1 MSSSVLPNENN
12 DGSEEN
18 IKCYLRCKPLTQSEE
33 ELGAN
38 CISIS
43 EDHKIVR
50 IDCSS
55 VTKPE
60 KKFYLDHI
68 FPGDS
73 TQSEIFSSICIPM
86 LDSFL
91 QGYNCTIFAYGQTGA
106 GKTHTILG
114 PLDTLYDNESDSHG
128 LVPRILNYLFDSE
141 KMHQKIFDFYSMDKE
156 EQNSENKIN
165 YSIQCSCLEI
175 YQEHIIDLL
184 NNDDEEEEKLI
195 IREDQNKCMYVE
207 NLTKI
212 EIINEETAKELLM
225 MGMKNRHVASTKMNS
240 QSSRSHLIFTIFLET
255 KYNQGNGKIIT
266 RNSRINI
273 IDLAGSERQKS
284 TQAIG
289 ERIKEAGNINKSL
302 SILGNVINALIDP
315 KSKFVPF
322 RDSKLTYLLKDSL
335 GGNSKTMIIAN
346 ISQSVVQFQETLSTL
361 KFVQRAKMITNKT
374 EINENISDV
383 EKITK
388 LENEIKRL
396 KDIINNTANSNI
408 EQFINSNTSIDYTVD
423 NNDLMRKVNQFIG
436 YEELIC
442 KKLKFFDL
450 IGTQSLSQFMRKK
463 QKFDEDIENYLTK
476 NIEGEETKLS
486 LIKQEL
492 DLYKP
497 MIKFYS
503 YAKHIE
509 NCETTFT
516 NEFIS
521 KLTSLHNEI
530 KSFFQKS
537 FGIEEF
543 NKNSMVL
550 VDKGK
555 YSKMEIKIRDLLESE
570 QQYKK
575 NVETLENENF
585 LIKMELLKFQ
595 NEKNNNNNEQ
605 DDRSN
610 ISLDVSDFMSC
621 TPKKEK
627 PLIHEESE
635 NKFMMKL
642 RESVMKNDLYLQSP
656 GQNSNN
662 DKFLILKD
670 NYDSALKMIK
680 NKDECIYK
688 LRISKEN
695 IEIENKKLLEELNQ
709 LKEELDTV
717 NSTNEIYKKDL
728 LFLNEQINDK
738 KNISDEINL
747 LVNKNTYFVNELS
760 NQYHYDIEQLV
771 HLLLE
776 KEEYNESEQIELEK
790 DVLTLRNEKKNLIME
805 INLLNNELNVSYED
819 FRADDVMNTKLRIL
833 NRLKKQNENKYENEY
848 NCLINYIFDKCNQKL
863 TTPENQERN
872 TQNAISII
880 NNVLEKIEL
889 QNFYLNNQ
897 YKENVPPNTTRNKT
911 TNSQKRGKQR
921 ITYKSKSP
929 LPRKK

>member
-1 MSSSVLPNENN
+1 MSSFALPNENN
-12 DGSEEN
+12 DSSEEN

-43 EDHKIVR
+43 EDHKMVK

-60 KKFYLDHI
+60 KKFALDQI
-68 FPGDS
+68 FPDNS

-114 PLDTLYDNESDSHG
+114 PLDTLYDNESESHG
-128 LVPRILNYLFDSE
+128 LVPRILNYLFDSD
-141 KMHQKIFDFYSMDKE
+141 KMHQKISEFYSTNKE
-156 EQNSENKIN
+156 EQINENKID

-184 NNDDEEEEKLI
+184 NSDDEEEEKLI
-195 IREDQNKCMYVE
+195 IREDQNKCMYIE

-255 KYNQGNGKIIT
+255 KYNQGNGKIIS

-346 ISQSVVQFQETLSTL
+346 ISQSFVQFQETLSTL

-396 KDIINNTANSNI
+396 RDIINNTASSNI

-442 KKLKFFDL
+442 KKLKFLDL
-450 IGTQSLSQFMRKK
+450 IGTKSLGQFMRKK

-476 NIEGEETKLS
+476 NIDNQETKLS

-509 NCETTFT
+509 NCENTFT

-521 KLTSLHNEI
+521 KLTSLHNGI

-537 FGIEEF
+537 FGVEEF
-543 NKNSMVL
+543 NKNSMIL

-555 YSKMEIKIRDLLESE
+555 YSKMEIKIRDLLENE

-575 NVETLENENF
+575 NLESLENENF
-585 LIKMELLKFQ
+585 LIKMELLKYQ
-595 NEKNNNNNEQ
+595 NENNKNYEQ
-605 DDRSN
+605 DDKSN

-627 PLIHEESE
+627 PLIEEDSE

-642 RESVMKNDLYLQSP
+642 RESVMKNDLYPQSP
-656 GQNSNN
+656 SQNSNN
-662 DKFLILKD
+662 DKFLILKE

-680 NKDECIYK
+680 DKDEYIYK
-688 LRISKEN
+688 LRVLKEN
-695 IEIENKKLLEELNQ
+695 MEIENKKLMEELNQ

-728 LFLNEQINDK
+728 LFLNEQIKDK
-738 KNISDEINL
+738 KMLSDEINQ
-747 LVNKNTYFVNELS
+747 LVNKNNYLVNELS
-760 NQYHYDIEQLV
+760 YQYHYDIENLV

-790 DVLTLRNEKKNLIME
+790 DVLNLRNEKKNLIIE
-805 INLLNNELNVSYED
+805 INLLKNDLNVSYED
-819 FRADDVMNTKLRIL
+819 FRADDVVNTKLRIL

-848 NCLINYIFDKCNQKL
+848 NYLINYIFDKCNQNI
-863 TTPENQERN
+863 TTPETQERN
-872 TQNAISII
+872 TQTAISVL

-897 YKENVPPNTTRNKT
+897 YKENIPPNTTRNKT
-911 TNSQKRGKQR
+911 SNIQKRGKQK
-921 ITYKSKSP
+921 IIYKSKSP